1 MEQARIDGVAL
12 AHEVTGSGEPL
23 LLISIGPI
31 ADSFLPFVSERA
43 LADRHSLIRYE
54 QRRMDVAA
62 DAPAPVSFAQHAAD
76 AAALLRHLGVDRA
89 HVAGHSSGA
98 CIALQLAV
106 DHPQLV
112 HTLALLEPP
121 LLGVPSGPAFLEQAG
136 PAVAEYAAGHRAEA
150 MATFLSM
157 VCSLDWERCRTL
169 VETRVPGAVARAIA
183 NADDFF
189 GSYLPALGAWRFGAR
204 EAAGIARPVLS
215 VVGSDTER
223 LFAESHD
230 LLRSWF
236 PQLEAC
242 EIPGTTHLL
251 HLHHPE
257 PVARCVAAFLAR
269 HPMAAGDRGL
279 RATLTPPRA
288 ALPRSPAPLP

>member
-1 MEQARIDGVAL
+1 MEQARIDDVEL

-31 ADSFLPFVSERA
+31 ADGFFPLVSERA
-43 LADRHSLIRYE
+43 LADRYCLIRYE
-54 QRRMDVAA
+54 QRRMDGTT

-98 CIALQLAV
+98 CIALQLAA
-106 DHPQLV
+106 DHPEVV
-112 HTLALLEPP
+112 HTLTLLEPP
-121 LLGVPSGPAFLEQAG
+121 LLGVPSAGAFLEKAEA
-136 PAVAEYAAGHRAEA
+136 AVAEHASGHRAEA

-157 VCSLDWERCRTL
+157 VCSLDWETCRAL
-169 VETRVPGAVARAIA
+169 VETRVPGAIARAIA
-183 NADDFF
+183 NADNFF
-189 GSYLPALGAWRFGAR
+189 GSYLPALAGWRFGAE

-215 VVGSDTER
+215 VVGTETER
-223 LFAESHD
+223 LFAESHH

-242 EIPGTTHLL
+242 EIPGIAHLL
-251 HLHHPE
+251 HLQDPA

-269 HPMAAGDRGL
+269 HPTTADDWGRPRRRPEAAV
-279 RATLTPPRA
+279 ATHAR
-288 ALPRSPAPLP
+288 